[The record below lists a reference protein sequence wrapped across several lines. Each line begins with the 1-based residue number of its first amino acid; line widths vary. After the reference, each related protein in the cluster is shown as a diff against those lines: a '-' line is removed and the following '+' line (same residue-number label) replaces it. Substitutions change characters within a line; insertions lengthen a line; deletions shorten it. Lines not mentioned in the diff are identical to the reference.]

1 MQENLNHIQMF
12 ECRENPKPQ
21 DPQMLPEPYG
31 AGLYPKLVST
41 LTSSDL
47 VLRRKAV
54 SAMLH
59 YFAQKQDHVTSVI
72 DKNGITALLQT
83 LCDDDVE
90 VRINSCIALRY
101 IVEQP
106 KGQQRILEQNLQAKL
121 KDAVYDTQPEVV
133 VEALRVLAA
142 MDAHWNDRAG
152 TKALISVKCIPLYIQ
167 QARDGTTPVKTEA
180 LKALNKVYNVKEA
193 FNEVLENDAMEMLAS
208 LLYKQ
213 EAQVVQQA
221 AENIAELCFY
231 SAGKRAAVKNA
242 ATTER
247 ITIDNNGKEQCLGC
261 NGVETLMDCI
271 ENESNSNVLANC
283 MKAICNLSEH
293 PIARTRLHGAVHRL
307 REIEG
312 EKGVDQRL
320 VTSAKRAIEL
330 ITWQP

>member
-247 ITIDNNGKEQCLGC
+247 F
-261 NGVETLMDCI
+261 VELMSHTD
-271 ENESNSNVLANC
+271 VDV
-283 MKAICNLSEH
+283 
-293 PIARTRLHGAVHRL
+293 RTAV
-307 REIEG
+307 
-312 EKGVDQRL
+312 
-320 VTSAKRAIEL
+320 SAALMAYQLPPK
-330 ITWQP
+330 